1 MKVSEMLKLTD
12 DNWIQKPAGF
22 RVRFQKREGG
32 QWVNEYMPGLEDPP
46 LESDVTA
53 WRSAWKLFQAS
64 RPGEGELINLT
75 VVDDQ
80 DEPVPNYANGKF
92 ETYNPREG
100 ITVATAPEPAL
111 ETPTETTNDITEAPA
126 EVDALGTEAQPS
138 SEESDK

>member
-12 DNWIQKPAGF
+12 ENWIQKPTGF
-22 RVRFQKREGG
+22 RVRFQKQESG

-46 LESDVTA
+46 LESDVVA
-53 WRSAWKLFQAS
+53 WRSAWKLLQAS
-64 RPGEGELINLT
+64 RPGEGEFVNLT

-80 DEPVPNYANGKF
+80 DELVPNYANGKF

-100 ITVATAPEPAL
+100 ISVATAAEPTP
-111 ETPTETTNDITEAPA
+111 ETPTDTTNGITETRA
-126 EVDALGTEAQPS
+126 EIDALGTEAQPS